1 MKHYQIT
8 RIDWAIMFGL
18 SVGFLVQ
25 AYYFNE
31 VTFAYIA
38 LFPIALLS
46 LLLLIERVIYPRAIC
61 QNCVAPD
68 HAAGALKF
76 AVIQHSILCR
86 MLGIEQLEEPG
97 RTILDESNAFFK
109 SVLPDVV
116 EGSALDLLLR
126 ERLDEYKKLTEG
138 KR

>member
-8 RIDWAIMFGL
+8 RIDWTIMFGL
-18 SVGFLVQ
+18 SAGFLGQ
-25 AYYFNE
+25 AYYLNE

-38 LFPIALLS
+38 LFPIAVLS
-46 LLLLIERVIYPRAIC
+46 LLLVIELVIYPRAIC

-76 AVIQHSILCR
+76 AVIQHNILCN
-86 MLGIEQLEEPG
+86 MLEIGQLEETG
-97 RTILDESNAFFK
+97 RAILDESNAFFE

-116 EGSALDLLLR
+116 EGSAFDLLLR
-126 ERLDEYKKLTEG
+126 KRLDEYKKLTEG
-138 KR
+138 RK